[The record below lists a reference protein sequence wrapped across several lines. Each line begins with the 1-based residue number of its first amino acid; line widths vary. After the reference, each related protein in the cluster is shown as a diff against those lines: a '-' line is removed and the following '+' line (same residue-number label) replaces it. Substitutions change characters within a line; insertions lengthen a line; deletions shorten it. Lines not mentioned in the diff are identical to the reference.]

1 MKYLQVALNVP
12 LNQTFTYS
20 ALSEDTVSV
29 NKSKSDESQ
38 KDLFSKRAVNAKTFP
53 PENGKRVE
61 VKFGNKRMTGIIT
74 KIFDELPKDLGFDEK
89 KIRPIVRVPDESP
102 ILTEELLT
110 LGSWMSSYY
119 LCPIG
124 EVLNSIIPSG
134 KRESESS
141 AFSFVEEF

>member
-61 VKFGNKRMTGIIT
+61 VKFGNKRMTSSPRSR
-74 KIFDELPKDLGFDEK
+74 KL
-89 KIRPIVRVPDESP
+89 RMVRCVRS
-102 ILTEELLT
+102 
-110 LGSWMSSYY
+110 
-119 LCPIG
+119 
-124 EVLNSIIPSG
+124 
-134 KRESESS
+134 K
-141 AFSFVEEF
+141 